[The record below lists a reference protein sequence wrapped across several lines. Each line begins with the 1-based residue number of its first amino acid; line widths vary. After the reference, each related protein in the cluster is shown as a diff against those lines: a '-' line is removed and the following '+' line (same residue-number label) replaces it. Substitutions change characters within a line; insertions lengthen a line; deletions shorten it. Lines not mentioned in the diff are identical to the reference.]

1 MIDEL
6 KAAKFVDVNPQK
18 LVPLEQS
25 PGPKPTQP
33 EIQPYEIVQRSEQI
47 KKCHGCEELFD
58 KNNEKLLILKRNE
71 SDWYISVDGKNTK
84 VYNVTQ
90 RNFHCCVTRR
100 CLLSR
105 RPLLDLKSI
114 DTKTD
119 LELSHD
125 KKDATENELG
135 INL

>member
-1 MIDEL
+1 MP
-6 KAAKFVDVNPQK
+6 AQ
-18 LVPLEQS
+18 
-25 PGPKPTQP
+25 PGPQ
-33 EIQPYEIVQRSEQI
+33 IQPYEIVQRSEQI
-47 KKCHGCEELFD
+47 KKCNGCEELSD

-71 SDWYISVDGKNTK
+71 SDWYISVDGKNNTK

-90 RNFHCCVTRR
+90 RNFYCCVTRR

-119 LELSHD
+119 LELSYD

-135 INL
+135 VNL